1 MCKIVVSDVYAETFI
16 NIFLLL
22 PLGYIF
28 LFFFLK
34 CSIFTLFLFV
44 VLESCDLLVKSIICF

>member
-22 PLGYIF
+22 TLGYIF

-34 CSIFTLFLFV
+34 SRAEKYRSHMVGIVYERQLAFQQ
-44 VLESCDLLVKSIICF
+44 